1 MKFAVPFCVFAAM
14 SVFLVQGL
22 GRDPRQLPSV
32 LIDKP
37 APAFQLTELQNPTRT
52 FGPKDLLGKVWM
64 LNVWASWC
72 VSCRAE
78 HALLTS
84 LARAGTVPV
93 YGLDY
98 KDERDAALAFLE
110 TFGNPYAVTLQDT
123 EGRVG
128 IDYGVYGVPETY
140 VIDAEGVIR
149 YKQIGALTSD
159 VLDRIIVPLV
169 GRLSR

>member
-1 MKFAVPFCVFAAM
+1 MKCVPFCVFAAM
-14 SVFLVQGL
+14 FVFLVQGL
-22 GRDPRQLPSV
+22 RQDPRQIPSV
-32 LIDKP
+32 LIDRP
-37 APAFQLTELQNPTRT
+37 APAFQLAELQDPTKT
-52 FGPKDLLGKVWM
+52 FGPKDMLGKVWV

-78 HALLTS
+78 HAALTD
-84 LARAGTVPV
+84 LARTGTVPV

-98 KDERDAALAFLE
+98 KDQRDAALTFLQ
-110 TFGNPYAVTLQDT
+110 TFGNPYAITVQDT
-123 EGRVG
+123 DGRVG

-140 VIDAEGVIR
+140 VIDASGVVR

-159 VLDRIIVPLV
+159 VLERIIVPLV

>member
-1 MKFAVPFCVFAAM
+1 VKLAMPFAVFATM

-22 GRDPRQLPSV
+22 RQDPREIPSV

-37 APAFQLTELQNPTRT
+37 APAFQLAELRNPAKT
-52 FGPKDLLGKVWM
+52 FGPKHMLGKVWV

-78 HALLTS
+78 HALLTN
-84 LARAGTVPV
+84 LARTGAVPV

-98 KDERDAALAFLE
+98 KDEPDAALTFLQ
-110 TFGNPYAVTLQDT
+110 TFGDPYAVTVQDT

-149 YKQIGALTSD
+149 YKQIGALTSE
-159 VLDRIIVPLV
+159 VLERTILPLV
-169 GRLSR
+169 GRLRR

>member
-1 MKFAVPFCVFAAM
+1 MKFAVPFCVFAVM

-22 GRDPRQLPSV
+22 RRDPRQLPSV

-37 APAFQLTELQNPTRT
+37 APAFQLAELQNPAKT
-52 FGPKDLLGKVWM
+52 FGPKDMLGKVWM

-84 LARAGTVPV
+84 LARTRTVPV

-98 KDERDAALAFLE
+98 KDEPDAALTFLE
-110 TFGNPYAVTLQDT
+110 TFGNPYTVTVQDT

-169 GRLSR
+169 ERLSR

>member
-14 SVFLVQGL
+14 SVFLAQGI
-22 GRDPRQLPSV
+22 RQDPRQIPSV
-32 LIDKP
+32 LVDKP
-37 APAFQLTELQNPTRT
+37 APAFRLAELQNPART
-52 FGPKDLLGKVWM
+52 FGPKDMLGKVWV

-78 HALLTS
+78 HAVLTD
-84 LARAGTVPV
+84 LARTSTVPV

-98 KDERDAALAFLE
+98 KDEREAALTFLQ
-110 TFGNPYAVTLQDT
+110 TFGNPYAATVQDPD
-123 EGRVG
+123 GRVG

-140 VIDAEGVIR
+140 VIDAKGVIR
-149 YKQIGALTSD
+149 YKQIGPLTSEL
-159 VLDRIIVPLV
+159 VERVVAPLI

>member
-14 SVFLVQGL
+14 SVFLVQGI
-22 GRDPRQLPSV
+22 RQDPRQIPSV
-32 LIDKP
+32 LVDKP
-37 APAFQLTELQNPTRT
+37 APAFQLAELHNPAKT
-52 FGPKDLLGKVWM
+52 FGPKDMLGKAWV

-78 HALLTS
+78 HALLTD
-84 LARAGTVPV
+84 LAQTGSVPV

-98 KDERDAALAFLE
+98 KDERDAALTFLQ
-110 TFGNPYAVTLQDT
+110 TFGNPYAATVQDT
-123 EGRVG
+123 DGRVG

-140 VIDAEGVIR
+140 VIDAAGVIR
-149 YKQIGALTSD
+149 YKQIGPLTSE
-159 VLDRIIVPLV
+159 VLAQVVVPLI